1 MTARTLQTPALG
13 ERLRRRLVFKYRE
26 WETALYGA
34 RLLDRRDLALPDF
47 IVIGARKCGTT
58 WLYENLRAHPGL
70 FLAEGKGLEFFNKH
84 LDRGVRYYA
93 SRFESGAGRLK
104 GEVCGAYSF
113 MPRERIRCL
122 RRLVPEVR
130 LVLLVR
136 NPIHR
141 AWSQACM
148 HLLAQAGRTLEEVS
162 ESEMRAFLGSDFV
175 LRSGRYTAMLEN
187 WLSVFP
193 REQLHLGL
201 FEDIAGRPESLLRAV
216 LRHVG
221 ASLDVDWSR
230 FPLHDT
236 ILPPAGAQFAHC
248 DPGRGVKVAGH
259 EPTDKTMPRP
269 YRDFLREQYR
279 NEIETLAGRYG
290 LPVTGWLA
298 D

>member
-1 MTARTLQTPALG
+1 MRTLPQTRGLG
-13 ERLRRRLVFKYRE
+13 ERLRRRLALQCRE

-34 RLLDRRDLALPDF
+34 RLLDRRRLTLPDF

-70 FLAEGKGLEFFNKH
+70 FLAEGKGLEFFNNH
-84 LDRGVRYYA
+84 LDRGVSHYA
-93 SRFESGAGRLK
+93 GRFAAGAGRLK

-113 MPRERIRCL
+113 MPRERIRCV
-122 RRLVPEVR
+122 RRLVPVVR
-130 LVLLVR
+130 LVLLLR
-136 NPIHR
+136 NPIYR

-148 HLLAQAGRTLEEVS
+148 NLLAQTGRTLEEVS
-162 ESEMRAFLGSDFV
+162 ESEMRAYLSSDFV
-175 LRSGRYTAMLEN
+175 VRSGRYTAMLDN

-193 REQLHLGL
+193 REQLWLGL
-201 FEDIAGRPESLLRAV
+201 FEDIAQRPESLLREV
-216 LRHVG
+216 LRHIG
-221 ASLDVDWSR
+221 ASLAVDWSR

-236 ILPPAGAQFAHC
+236 ILPPAGVQFAHC

-259 EPTDKTMPRP
+259 QRTDRTMPRH

-279 NEIETLAGRYG
+279 DEIETLAGRYG
-290 LPVTGWLA
+290 LPVAGWLA